1 MQRIIQI
8 NISGRL
14 IPIEEDAYFRLR
26 DYIQSLKRRFT
37 GADGE
42 EIISDI
48 ENRIAELFL
57 IRLQGGTPAID
68 SVDVGRVV
76 AQLGDAGDLGGAD
89 AGGSYSY
96 GYSGGSNYKY
106 RRGPQQGR
114 LRRDPFD
121 KVVGGVCS
129 GIAHYFD
136 IDPVIIRLVWVVTVL
151 TAGVGLIAYFIAC
164 AVIPAARSR
173 EEVYN
178 MSNVPPSFQEMA
190 QNMADDLHDLKRR
203 GEQMSRELR
212 DFFGSKK

>member
-121 KVVGGVCS
+121 KVVGGVCR
-129 GIAHYFD
+129 IAFGGARGRRD
-136 IDPVIIRLVWVVTVL
+136 RVICRTPLP
-151 TAGVGLIAYFIAC
+151 AGVRTRPRPGS
-164 AVIPAARSR
+164 P
-173 EEVYN
+173 
-178 MSNVPPSFQEMA
+178 VPHLPHS
-190 QNMADDLHDLKRR
+190 
-203 GEQMSRELR
+203 
-212 DFFGSKK
+212 